1 MICAEKMKNRL
12 IDLAFNLVRNVGEV
26 KNKEVSYVLIN
37 SGSS

>member
-1 MICAEKMKNRL
+1 MMCAEKEKNRL
-12 IDLAFNLVRNVGEV
+12 IDLASNLVGDFGEV